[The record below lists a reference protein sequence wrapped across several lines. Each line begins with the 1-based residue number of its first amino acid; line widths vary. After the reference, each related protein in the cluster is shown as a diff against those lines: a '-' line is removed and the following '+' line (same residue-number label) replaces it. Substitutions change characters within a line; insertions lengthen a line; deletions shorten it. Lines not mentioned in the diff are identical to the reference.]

1 MRNSTAQQKDTPH
14 DFGPKQL
21 NLKRGDVRVRIRGG
35 LTALLWKDRWEV
47 YRLTNMDPP
56 PEGNFSDN
64 SNRPMK
70 PHIVEQYY
78 RHMDYVNNSDHMANS
93 HSISWRTFK
102 WTMKL
107 FFHLLDL
114 TVFNSWILLPS
125 YGTKYTHWDFRIHL
139 VRNLIEEAGNSQDH
153 PTPRLVG
160 RPSAATTDVLQLL
173 FCWISHQS
181 KFVNH
186 PYCEYCVSW

>member
-93 HSISWRTFK
+93 YSMSWCTFK

-114 TVFNSWILLPS
+114 RVLNSWILLSSCGANVPTEIS
-125 YGTKYTHWDFRIHL
+125 GSFWWGIWLKKLERAKIGWTTKCGCNKCCLTRD
-139 VRNLIEEAGNSQDH
+139 S
-153 PTPRLVG
+153 P
-160 RPSAATTDVLQLL
+160 
-173 FCWISHQS
+173 
-181 KFVNH
+181 
-186 PYCEYCVSW
+186 